1 MLFQEYEHKPNKKI
15 LIIQPMVGSCL
26 GHFMLMFFL
35 FGLAGMLIWSPES
48 FLINFCI
55 MLILLSI
62 PFIMGSFIGSGGR
75 LQRKAERALKKPTP
89 GKKRRR
95 LKILKRGSS
104 KTARSLL
111 MKLPKIK
118 SVHKRDLNFSEKDLN
133 LTQGLIGN
141 RMIFTQTNFHM
152 QSLSFRWDELEAMNY
167 VPGQETGACD
177 PRSGERAVTPSV
189 LTFKI
194 NGVESRTN
202 FTWGFEGGEIQ
213 SFRPLNEEKI
223 IRLIEQ
229 FHEAPSEEARADLI
243 KQFHEHPESAMEK
256 KKIHPKV
263 FIGAIYFILI
273 SVIIVSALFQW
284 NKIGWTGN

>member
-1 MLFQEYEHKPNKKI
+1 MLFQEYKHKPNKKI

-26 GHFMLMFFL
+26 GHVMLLFFL
-35 FGLAGMLIWSPES
+35 GGVSGMLITSPES
-48 FLINFCI
+48 FLINFWY

-62 PFIMGSFIGSGGR
+62 PFIVGMFSGSGGS
-75 LQRKAERALKKPTP
+75 LQRKAERALKPPTQ

-95 LKILKRGSS
+95 LKLLKRGSS

-111 MKLPKIK
+111 MKLPKAK
-118 SVHKRDLNFSEKDLN
+118 SFPEQDLNIP
-133 LTQGLIGN
+133 QGLIGH

-152 QSLSFRWDELEAMNY
+152 QNVSFRWDELEAMTY
-167 VPGQETGACD
+167 IPGQETGATN
-177 PRSGERAVTPSV
+177 PGSGERAITPSV

-194 NGVESRTN
+194 NGVESRVD

-263 FIGAIYFILI
+263 FFGAIYLILI
-273 SVIIVSALFQW
+273 SVFILSIYFQW
-284 NKIGWTGN
+284 DKIGWTGN

>member
-1 MLFQEYEHKPNKKI
+1 
-15 LIIQPMVGSCL
+15 
-26 GHFMLMFFL
+26 
-35 FGLAGMLIWSPES
+35 MLIWSPES
-48 FLINFCI
+48 FLINFCY

-62 PFIMGSFIGSGGR
+62 PFIAGMFSGSGGS
-75 LQRKAERALKKPTP
+75 LQRKAERVLKKPTP

-95 LKILKRGSS
+95 LKLLKRGSS

-111 MKLPKIK
+111 MKLPRIK
-118 SVHKRDLNFSEKDLN
+118 SVHTRDLNFSEKDLN

-152 QSLSFRWDELEAMNY
+152 QNISFRWDEMEAMKY
-167 VPGQETGACD
+167 IPGQETGATD
-177 PRSGERAVTPSV
+177 PRAGERAVTPSV

-194 NGVESRTN
+194 NGVESRTD
-202 FTWGFEGGEIQ
+202 FTWGLEGGEIQ

-229 FHEAPSEEARADLI
+229 FHEAPSEEERADLI

-263 FIGAIYFILI
+263 FIGTIYFILI
-273 SVIIVSALFQW
+273 SVFILTIFFQW
-284 NKIGWTGN
+284 EKIGWTGN

>member
-26 GHFMLMFFL
+26 GHVMLLFFL
-35 FGLAGMLIWSPES
+35 FGLAGMLITSPES
-48 FLINFCI
+48 FLINFCF

-62 PFIMGSFIGSGGR
+62 PFIMGMFSGSGGH

-95 LKILKRGSS
+95 LKLLKRGSA

-111 MKLPKIK
+111 MKLPKIQ
-118 SVHKRDLNFSEKDLN
+118 SVHERDLNFSEKDLN

-152 QSLSFRWDELEAMNY
+152 QSISFRWDELEAMNY
-167 VPGQETGACD
+167 VPGQETGATN
-177 PRSGERAVTPSV
+177 PRSGERAITPSV
-189 LTFKI
+189 ITFKV
-194 NGVESRTN
+194 NGVESRTD

-263 FIGAIYFILI
+263 FFGAIYFILI
-273 SVIIVSALFQW
+273 SVIILSALFQW
-284 NKIGWTGN
+284 DKIGWTGK